1 MFQGQKEKPLW
12 LKEENDEMRLERWHQ
27 GLEQVNKGLN
37 EDPVIEIKWVA
48 KYGLEKNCDAG

>member
-1 MFQGQKEKPLW
+1 
-12 LKEENDEMRLERWHQ
+12 MRLERWHQ

-37 EDPVIEIKWVA
+37 EDPVILEIKWVG